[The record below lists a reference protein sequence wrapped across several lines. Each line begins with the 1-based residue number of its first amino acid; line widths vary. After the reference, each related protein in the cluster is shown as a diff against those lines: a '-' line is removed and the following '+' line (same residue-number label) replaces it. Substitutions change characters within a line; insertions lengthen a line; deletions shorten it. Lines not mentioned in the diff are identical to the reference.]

1 MTARRAEAGR
11 PSPEYRVL
19 DRLAGFTY
27 LEVRIKTGRTHQI
40 RAHFASIGHPVAG
53 DRLYGAPATTPGA
66 PPLERTFLHA
76 QPVRF
81 TRTVEGAPVTVVIAA
96 RSGNGRLDGE
106 PTRRRSEKEGA

>member
-1 MTARRAEAGR
+1 MTARRAEGR
-11 PSPEYRVL
+11 SAITEYRVL

-76 QPVRF
+76 HRVRF
-81 TRTVEGAPVTVVIAA
+81 TQPSTGAPVTVESPLAPELAVWMESLAPA
-96 RSGNGRLDGE
+96 ERKRGG
-106 PTRRRSEKEGA
+106 